1 MEKSAAGDVVTLVL
15 WVEELAMA
23 TVVHGMLVLMVQNFG
38 LVVATTI
45 KVEVLNQE
53 AVVEELL
60 VWMTGWH

>member
-53 AVVEELL
+53 AVVE
-60 VWMTGWH
+60 